1 MKKFI
6 FALSTLSGTIIGV
19 GLFSLPYIA
28 SKVGIWLIL
37 GYFFVLGSI
46 VILIHLL
53 FGEVALKTPDFLRLP
68 GYAKIYLGKWGE
80 KIAFLSTILSLWGAL
95 LAYLIVGG
103 KFFTNLFLPL
113 FGGNELLYTILY
125 FALGSALIYFG
136 IRAISKIEFFALILF
151 FLILAAILFRGRDLL
166 NLENLF
172 IGNWKLGL
180 GYFFLPFG
188 PILFSLWGADLIP
201 EIEEMLGRNK
211 ILLKKLIPLALFIP
225 IITYLVFIALVLG
238 ISGNLTSEEAIQGL
252 EIFLGTDVIG
262 LLLFFGIL
270 TTFTS
275 FLTLGLTLRN
285 VFCYDLKI
293 PKDIAWFAACFIPLS
308 LFFLGIQNFIG
319 VISFVGG
326 ILLAFNGILIIF
338 MYRIVKKIPLF
349 SLNSFFTS
357 FLIFILLLGIV
368 YEVYYFLL
376 R

>member
-6 FALSTLSGTIIGV
+6 FALSTISGTIIGV
-19 GLFSLPYIA
+19 GLFSLPYITL
-28 SKVGIWLIL
+28 KVGILVML
-37 GYFFVLGSI
+37 FYFLVLGGV
-46 VILIHLL
+46 VILIHIL
-53 FGEVALKTPDFLRLP
+53 FGEVALHTPDYHRLP
-68 GYAKIYLGKWGE
+68 SYAKIYLGKWGE
-80 KIAFLSTILSLWGAL
+80 KITFFTAILSLWGAL

-103 KFFTNLFLPL
+103 KFLASLFLPL
-113 FGGNELLYTILY
+113 LGGNESLYTILY
-125 FALGSALIYFG
+125 FATGALLIYFG
-136 IRAISKIEFFALILF
+136 IRAIAKFEFFALILF
-151 FLILAAILFRGRDLL
+151 FLVLFMVFLKGFSFL
-166 NLENLF
+166 
-172 IGNWKLGL
+172 KLDNFSL
-180 GYFFLPFG
+180 STPKQISLIFLPFG

-201 EIEEMLGRNK
+201 EIEEMLGRDKN
-211 ILLKKLIPLALFIP
+211 LLKKLIPLALFIP
-225 IITYLVFIALVLG
+225 IITYLVFIGLVLG
-238 ISGNLTSEEAIQGL
+238 ISGNLTSEEAIGGL
-252 EIFLGTDVIG
+252 GIFLGPDVIG

-308 LFFLGIQNFIG
+308 LFFLGFQNFIG

-349 SLNSFFTS
+349 SLNSFFTL